1 MPPSANRSG
10 QSAGKGGASR
20 FGKSMH
26 GLGSSKQ
33 LKSLNLSKR
42 GLVETKKKK
51 IKKNKKKDKARK
63 VAHI

>member
-1 MPPSANRSG
+1 
-10 QSAGKGGASR
+10 
-20 FGKSMH
+20 MH

-63 VAHI
+63 VAHIQSIRQKIEEQKKK